1 MNNLYQLVG
10 GIDACRRLSVAFY
23 ARVGQDPVLRPL
35 FPASMR
41 CAIDALTAFLAQ
53 FLGGPNE
60 YSERRWSLS
69 LREAHQRFKIGQAER
84 DAWLENML
92 RALDDVGIEQ
102 PANDVLRQ
110 FFASASADLI
120 NHPKKPSVPI
130 QHDLAERWTA
140 YQIIE
145 ELVGAIRSGDAQRAL
160 SLAESPVAQ
169 SCFEQDPGAFLSVLA
184 MMSGSA
190 SPNLLDHV
198 HDKLRERPELVR
210 ERYTYGRTL
219 LHEVAAGGNLAVVKH
234 LLELG
239 ADPNAQDK
247 FGHTPLYCVGN
258 QCLAESGGEV
268 VHALAQAGARL
279 DIQDKAKR
287 CTALHMAARRGTM
300 STAEAL
306 LDCGANFEV
315 RDSAGETPLRRAV
328 NCGQKKV
335 AALLLSRGADVRS
348 KDRKGKTPVEAA
360 RTEAMKRILKDVKSL
375 QSFGS

>member
-10 GIDACRRLSVAFY
+10 GIEACRRLSVAFY

-35 FPASMR
+35 FPSVH
-41 CAIDALTAFLAQ
+41 CAIESLTAFLAQ

-60 YSERRWSLS
+60 YSELRWSLS

-84 DAWLENML
+84 DAWFENML
-92 RALDDVGIEQ
+92 KAL
-102 PANDVLRQ
+102 NDVQIEEPAKGALRE
-110 FFASASADLI
+110 FFASASTDLI
-120 NHPKKPSVPI
+120 NHPHRPSAPI
-130 QHDLAERWTA
+130 QHHLAEPWTA

-145 ELVGAIRSGDAQRAL
+145 ELVGAVRSGDSQRAL
-160 SLAESPVAQ
+160 SLAENPMAQ
-169 SCFEQDPGAFLSVLA
+169 SCFEHDPAAFLSLLDI
-184 MMSGSA
+184 MSGTTH
-190 SPNLLDHV
+190 PHFVDYV
-198 HDKLRERPELVR
+198 HHKLRECPELVKQ
-210 ERYTYGRTL
+210 RYTYGRTL
-219 LHEVAAGGNLAVVKH
+219 LHGVAASGNLAVVKQ

-258 QCLAESGGEV
+258 QCLAEIGGKV

-279 DIQDKAKR
+279 DTQDKTKR

-300 STAEAL
+300 SVAEAL

-328 NCGQKKV
+328 NCGQKEV

-348 KDRKGKTPVEAA
+348 KDRKGKTPLDAA
-360 RTEAMKRILKDVKSL
+360 RTSPMRRVLEDVKS
-375 QSFGS
+375 